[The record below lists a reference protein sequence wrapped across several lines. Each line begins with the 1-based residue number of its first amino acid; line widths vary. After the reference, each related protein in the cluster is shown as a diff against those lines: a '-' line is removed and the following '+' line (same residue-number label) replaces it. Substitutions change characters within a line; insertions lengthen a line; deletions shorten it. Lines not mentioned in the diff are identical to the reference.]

1 MNRTVRIFVAGHRG
15 LVGSHLVRK
24 LKEKGYQNLLLRT
37 RAELDLRRQQDV
49 ERFFQETHPE
59 YVFLTAARVGGIL
72 DNRDHPAEFIYDNLA
87 IQTNVIHASYH
98 CRVKK
103 LLFLGSSCIYPR
115 DCPQPIK
122 EEYLLSG
129 YLEKT
134 NEAYAVAKIAG
145 IIMCQAYNQQY
156 GTNFICAMPSN
167 LYGPGDRF
175 TPKNSHVIPGLLQK
189 FHQAKVT
196 GSDTVE
202 VWGSGKPMREFL
214 FVEDLAEALVFLMEN
229 YHSSEIINVGTGQ
242 EVTIRELA
250 EMIKQVVGYQGK
262 ITFDISKPDGTPRKV
277 MDVSKIQALGWRP
290 KTDLLT
296 GLKMTYQ
303 WFLNHYEGK

>member
-1 MNRTVRIFVAGHRG
+1 MFVAGHRG

-49 ERFFQETHPE
+49 ESFFRETHPE

-72 DNRDHPAEFIYDNLA
+72 DNRDHPAEFIYDNLT

>member
-49 ERFFQETHPE
+49 ESFFRETHPE

-72 DNRDHPAEFIYDNLA
+72 DNRDHPAEFIYDNLT